1 MAEGG
6 GSGGPSGGPTATDAP
21 SVAARDDLAGVV
33 DLFGWLTRAE
43 LAGALSE
50 LAFKRRAEVD
60 DDAIAAAIDVAV
72 AEYALVPAPPA
83 ALAEGDGAAA
93 DTGDASTTGTTDGAT
108 AGTADAPTDA
118 ADPDDGLDAADVAL
132 AVGPAAFPSLP
143 EGAADLP
150 HILDVPDRDVDRE
163 RLSEAVLARLSEDAV
178 AAIGDGDADRLAVLA
193 DVTYDIEAWAP
204 VDAGP
209 IRERIVAELD
219 S

>member
-1 MAEGG
+1 MADEGG
-6 GSGGPSGGPTATDAP
+6 SDGPSVDPTAADAP

-60 DDAIAAAIDVAV
+60 GDAIAAAIDVAV
-72 AEYALVPAPPA
+72 AEYALVPAPPE

-93 DTGDASTTGTTDGAT
+93 DTGDAS
-108 AGTADAPTDA
+108 ADV
-118 ADPDDGLDAADVAL
+118 ADPDDGLDADDVAL

-150 HILDVPDRDVDRE
+150 HILDVPERDVDRE
-163 RLSEAVLARLSEDAV
+163 ALSEAVLARLSADAV

>member
-1 MAEGG
+1 MGG
-6 GSGGPSGGPTATDAP
+6 ENGSDGTATDAP
-21 SVAARDDLAGVV
+21 GAAARDDLAGVV

-43 LAGALSE
+43 LSRALSE
-50 LAFKRRAEVD
+50 LAFKQRTEVD

-83 ALAEGDGAAA
+83 ALSEGSGEPADAGGAPTNVVDPDGAHDA
-93 DTGDASTTGTTDGAT
+93 D
-108 AGTADAPTDA
+108 
-118 ADPDDGLDAADVAL
+118 DVAL

-150 HILDVPDRDVDRE
+150 HILDVPERDVDRE
-163 RLSEAVLARLSEDAV
+163 ALSAAVRARLSEDAV
-178 AAIGDGDADRLAVLA
+178 AAIGEGDADRLEVLA

-204 VDAGP
+204 VDAGG